1 MPTEIS
7 LSDAT
12 SAEQFQAAPSIS
24 IAEGAELSALLKQ
37 HKIAPSEFE
46 KILKIK
52 GKAPSLTEL
61 GVFSAMWSEHC
72 SYKSSRVHLKR
83 FPTTGKNVVV
93 GPGENAGVV
102 RLEGRMCIAFKMESH
117 NHPSFIEPYQGAST
131 GVGGILR
138 DVFCMGARPF
148 ANLNCLRFG
157 DKSHPRTAFLVP
169 RAVKGIGDYGNCVG
183 VPTVGGSISYDKSYN
198 GNCLVN
204 AMTLGLI
211 RDDRIFKGFATGV
224 GNLVV
229 YVGSATGR
237 DGIHGATMASD
248 SFAGS
253 SDTSSPGASKTTI
266 QVGDPFAE
274 KLLLEATLEVLDKNL
289 VIGIQDMGAAGLTS
303 SSFEMAGRAENGVY
317 FDLDRVPVRANEMTA
332 YEIMLSESQERMLMV
347 IEPKKWPELKQV
359 LGKWQLAHAVIG
371 VVTNTGRMQVSAK
384 GVLEIDL
391 PVSPLTDDAPVY
403 NRPVAPP
410 KVKRNFGASA
420 NLIAL
425 KDRLDS
431 DFDFAQST
439 LFKALRDTGSKQKIY
454 EQFDRHIGTKS
465 VLGPEHGG
473 AAVMWIRSDETKET
487 PFLGVA
493 ISAGCNERRVKN
505 TPFIGAA
512 EAVLKCVREI
522 SAAGGRPLAV
532 TDCLNFGSAED
543 PHVMREF
550 SDSVDGISAA
560 CHELDIPVVSGNVS
574 LYNSTDGISIHP
586 TPMIG
591 VVGRVEDVRA
601 VTPAVLTSSQGPT
614 DVYLLAPFGPENGRD
629 GDGLK
634 GSPNLAA
641 SLVASLAAKVN
652 GIECVE
658 GELPAID
665 WTREKAAFDSLEALR
680 SNGCLAAVR
689 SVGEGGV
696 GLGVLKMVGEYLSE
710 KPTIKIKLKHSLEFF
725 GEGGPRYL
733 IVLAQDMRIQ
743 AEASLSGFGMALD
756 AVGHIIFD
764 QKDLVHSY
772 FGNVSTNALAK
783 EFSAAQPIGGLG

>member
-1 MPTEIS
+1 MHSEIT
-7 LSDAT
+7 LAH
-12 SAEQFQAAPSIS
+12 ANGAAKFPQAACIS
-24 IAEGAELSALLKQ
+24 ITESPEFSALLKQ
-37 HKIAPSEFE
+37 HKISGAEFQ
-46 KILKIK
+46 KIMEIK
-52 GKAPSLTEL
+52 GRAPTLTEL

-72 SYKSSRVHLKR
+72 SYKSSRIHLKR

-102 RLEGRMCIAFKMESH
+102 RLEGQMCIAFKMESH
-117 NHPSFIEPYQGAST
+117 NHPSYIEPYQGAST

-157 DKSHPRTAFLVP
+157 EKTHPRTPFLVP

-211 RDDRIFKGFATGV
+211 RDDKIFKGFATGV

-248 SFAGS
+248 SFAGAAQG
-253 SDTSSPGASKTTI
+253 TSKTTI

-274 KLLLEATLEVLDKNL
+274 KLLLEATLEVLEKNL

-317 FDLDRVPVRANEMTA
+317 FDLDRVPVRAQEMTA

-359 LGKWQLAHAVIG
+359 LQKWQLAHDIIG
-371 VVTNTGRMQVSAK
+371 VVTNTGRMQVTRN

-403 NRPVAPP
+403 ARPVAPP
-410 KVKRNFGASA
+410 KEKTGESS
-420 NLIAL
+420 LL
-425 KDRLDS
+425 KSLEQRLDLN
-431 DFDFAQST
+431 FDFAAKT
-439 LFKALRDTGSKQKIY
+439 LTRALRETGSKHKIY

-473 AAVMWIRSDETKET
+473 AAVMWIRSEETKQT
-487 PFLGVA
+487 PYLGVVIA
-493 ISAGCNERRVKN
+493 AGCNERRVKN
-505 TPFIGAA
+505 TPAIGAA

-522 SAAGGRPLAV
+522 TAAGGRPLAV

-543 PHVMREF
+543 PNVMREF
-550 SDSVDGISAA
+550 SDSVDGISEA
-560 CHELDIPVVSGNVS
+560 CRELDVPVVSGNVS
-574 LYNSTDGISIHP
+574 LYNSTDGVSIHP

-591 VVGRVEDVRA
+591 VVGRMDDIRKA
-601 VTPAVLTSSQGPT
+601 TPAVYTSNIEPAEIFLLTPKF
-614 DVYLLAPFGPENGRD
+614 LLKQNKVADHNN
-629 GDGLK
+629 
-634 GSPNLAA
+634 SPQTV
-641 SLVASLAAKVN
+641 SFVASLAAKLD
-652 GIECVE
+652 GLECTE
-658 GELPAID
+658 GSLAAVD
-665 WTREKAAFDSLEALR
+665 WESERSAFQAMEALR
-680 SNGCLAAVR
+680 GADLLIAVR
-689 SVGEGGV
+689 SVGEGGA
-696 GLGVLKMVGEYLSE
+696 GLGVVKMLAEHLVLS
-710 KPTIKIKLKHSLEFF
+710 PSINIQFQHATDFF
-725 GEGGPRYL
+725 GEGGARYL
-733 IVLAQDMRIQ
+733 IILPPQFLQNAKSIV
-743 AEASLSGFGMALD
+743 SKFGMELE
-756 AVGHIIFD
+756 AVAKIKFD
-764 QKDLVHSY
+764 KKNVVQTY
-772 FGNVSTNALAK
+772 FGEISAQALSV
-783 EFSAAQPIGGLG
+783 EFNSAQPIGGLG

>member
-1 MPTEIS
+1 MYSEIT
-7 LSDAT
+7 LADAQKGANFPAA
-12 SAEQFQAAPSIS
+12 SAIS
-24 IAEGAELSALLKQ
+24 SSAGPEFEALLKQ
-37 HKIAPSEFE
+37 HKISGPEFQ
-46 KILKIK
+46 KILGIK
-52 GKAPSLTEL
+52 GRAPSLTEL

-72 SYKSSRVHLKR
+72 SYKSSRIHLKR

-102 RLEGRMCIAFKMESH
+102 RLEGQMCIAFKMESH
-117 NHPSFIEPYQGAST
+117 NHPSYIEPYQGAST

-157 DKSHPRTAFLVP
+157 EKTHPRTPFLVP

-211 RDDRIFKGFATGV
+211 RDDKIFKGFATGI

-248 SFAGS
+248 SFAAGAAGA
-253 SDTSSPGASKTTI
+253 TPGASKTTI

-274 KLLLEATLEVLDKNL
+274 KLLLEATLEVLEKNL

-317 FDLDRVPVRANEMTA
+317 FDLDRVPVRAKEMTA

-347 IEPKKWPELKQV
+347 IEPKKWLELKQV
-359 LGKWQLAHAVIG
+359 LEKWQLAHDIIG
-371 VVTNTGRMQVSAK
+371 VVTNTGRMQVTRN

-403 NRPVAPP
+403 KRPVAAPVE
-410 KVKRNFGASA
+410 KTAASP
-420 NLIAL
+420 NLNSL
-425 KDRLDS
+425 KQRLDS
-431 DFDFAQST
+431 DFDFAAT
-439 LFKALRDTGSKQKIY
+439 MLARALRETGSKQKIY

-473 AAVMWIRSDETKET
+473 AAVMWIRSDETKAF
-487 PFLGVA
+487 PYLGVA
-493 ISAGCNERRVKN
+493 IAAGCNERRVKN
-505 TPFIGAA
+505 TPSIGAA

-543 PHVMREF
+543 PSVMREF
-550 SDSVDGISAA
+550 SDSVDGISNA
-560 CHELDIPVVSGNVS
+560 CRQLDVPVVSGNVS
-574 LYNSTDGISIHP
+574 LYNSTDGVSIHP

-591 VVGRVEDVRA
+591 VVGRVEDIRQ
-601 VTPAVLTSSQGPT
+601 VTPAVYGPGRESA
-614 DVYLLAPFGPENGRD
+614 DIFVLAPHSVAQQLGGHKPARSDKE
-629 GDGLK
+629 
-634 GSPNLAA
+634 PNTV
-641 SLVASLAAKVN
+641 SFTASLAAKLD
-652 GIECVE
+652 GIECTQ
-658 GELPAID
+658 GELAEVD
-665 WTREKAAFDSLEALR
+665 WESEKAAFNALEALR
-680 SNGCLAAVR
+680 AMGCLRVVR
-689 SVGEGGV
+689 SVGEGGA
-696 GLGVLKMVGEYLSE
+696 GLGVVKMLADHLAH
-710 KPTIKIKLKHSLEFF
+710 KPSIKIHMTHATQFF
-725 GEGGPRYL
+725 GEGGARYL
-733 IVLAQDMRIQ
+733 LILAPD
-743 AEASLSGFGMALD
+743 ALKKAAVKVTEFGMSL
-756 AVGHIIFD
+756 
-764 QKDLVHSY
+764 DLVAQITFDNKDKVESY
-772 FGNVSTNALAK
+772 FGTTSTASLNVEYQS
-783 EFSAAQPIGGLG
+783 AQPIGGLG